1 MEVKTHMCP
10 KTSKFG
16 LKFAF
21 LLGLAGSF
29 GAVLVDVCSID
40 IASTDFLLF
49 VNRAESTSSE
59 VIVNLER
66 G

>member
-1 MEVKTHMCP
+1 MPSWAHI
-10 KTSKFG
+10 
-16 LKFAF
+16 
-21 LLGLAGSF
+21 GLAGSF